1 MNGQTQVSVNPPHT
15 PFPLKKQKNKVRK
28 RITDCYFLTKLTI
41 STSTVDETSFYFTIV
56 CWKINLLLIENG
68 EKLWNAKVQA
78 QKFNKQPILIE

>member
-15 PFPLKKQKNKVRK
+15 PFPLKKQKKKSAQEN
-28 RITDCYFLTKLTI
+28 YWLLFLNWLTI